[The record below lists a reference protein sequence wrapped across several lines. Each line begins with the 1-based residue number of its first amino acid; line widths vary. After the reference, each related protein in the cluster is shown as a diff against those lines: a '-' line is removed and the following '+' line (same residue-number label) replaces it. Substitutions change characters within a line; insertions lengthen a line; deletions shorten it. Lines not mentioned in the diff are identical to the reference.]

1 MFNNLNHNQNSGEK
15 NIDDIFEETDK
26 VARDANSIEAHPA
39 GLAAQAGELD
49 EVLEDEPK
57 EAKGKMKMILILGLA
72 IVILGAAVY
81 LVYSKLMN
89 SAIDN
94 NLVDKNIVSVN
105 NNAQP
110 VTPQTK
116 TDPVDNNVVAPQ
128 IEDEED
134 VMVISEPEDVI
145 PSPGQPIPTTPTE
158 LDSDAD
164 GLTDDN
170 EANLGTNPLLPDSDG
185 DGLTDR
191 EELMIYN
198 TDPLN
203 PDSDAD
209 ALTDYEEIGVY
220 GSDPLISDSDADGY
234 SDGEEVANGYN
245 PLGEGLLQ

>member
-1 MFNNLNHNQNSGEK
+1 MFNNLNQNQNSAEK
-15 NIDDIFEETDK
+15 NVDDIFEETDK
-26 VARDANSIEAHPA
+26 VAHDANNIEAHPA

-49 EVLEDEPK
+49 AVLEEEPK
-57 EAKGKMKMILILGLA
+57 EKNKIKMILILGLA
-72 IVILGAAVY
+72 IIILAAAVY

-89 SAIDN
+89 SAADN
-94 NLVDKNIVSVN
+94 NLDGINAVPVN
-105 NNAQP
+105 NNELA
-110 VTPQTK
+110 TPQNTAE
-116 TDPVDNNVVAPQ
+116 PEDNNVIAPQ
-128 IEDEED
+128 IEDEEEI
-134 VMVISEPEDVI
+134 VVSPEPEDI
-145 PSPGQPIPTTPTE
+145 APAPGQPIISTPQE
-158 LDSDAD
+158 IDSDAD

-203 PDSDAD
+203 PDSDGD
-209 ALTDYEEIGVY
+209 GLTDYEEIGVY
-220 GSDPLISDSDADGY
+220 GTDPLVADSDADGY